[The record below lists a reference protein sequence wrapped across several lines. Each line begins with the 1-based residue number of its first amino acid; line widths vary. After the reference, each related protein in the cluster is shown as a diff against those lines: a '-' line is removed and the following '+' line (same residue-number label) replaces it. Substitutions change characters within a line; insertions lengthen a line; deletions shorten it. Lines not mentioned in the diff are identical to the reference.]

1 MAGGLSAFAIYLRR
15 GGNALAQIGVN
26 QVRHSRS
33 LRRGG
38 HYGMGRGASTGE
50 LATGDSFLARRN
62 LRGAADDRE
71 ALDEKDEVLLKAAI
85 DQRRKMLSSGPVLD
99 QAAAKPLGVRSR
111 CALPFSRD

>member
-1 MAGGLSAFAIYLRR
+1 
-15 GGNALAQIGVN
+15 
-26 QVRHSRS
+26 
-33 LRRGG
+33 
-38 HYGMGRGASTGE
+38 MGRGASTGE